1 MSEIVIPKTAIP
13 IAILLWDILS
23 LLQFKY
29 VLFSES
35 GYYFIL
41 DLEYFKE
48 TYIEPVMY
56 NNMYYYIIGSFMVL
70 LDNSI
75 LSNKVRIILS
85 ERTISLIDYSQEWV
99 YYKHTTANND
109 YIAIKSETHKLSIL

>member
-1 MSEIVIPKTAIP
+1 
-13 IAILLWDILS
+13 
-23 LLQFKY
+23 
-29 VLFSES
+29 
-35 GYYFIL
+35 
-41 DLEYFKE
+41 
-48 TYIEPVMY
+48 
-56 NNMYYYIIGSFMVL
+56 MVL